1 MSRRKEVGLRD
12 RDKIIDMKKVGDHF
26 ETDESQNA
34 PDMNPFT
41 EYVHHPEAEPEAT
54 KPEKGRTAEKRRK
67 QNPITVNPEV
77 KRKRAIVKVKE
88 VLDGAEIVARF
99 FDDTAKRI
107 ERINSGK

>member
-12 RDKIIDMKKVGDHF
+12 HEKIIDMKKVGDHY

-41 EYVHHPEAEPEAT
+41 EYVHHPEVGPEAT
-54 KPEKGRTAEKRRK
+54 EPKKGRTEEKRRK

-77 KRKRAIVKVKE
+77 KRKRAFEKIKE
-88 VLDGAEIVARF
+88 VLDGAETVARF
-99 FDDTAKRI
+99 FNDTAKRV